1 MTIFIG
7 AKAMIE
13 KPNFF
18 LFTGGP
24 GVGKT
29 TVIRHLEALG
39 EQVVE
44 ETHRAVIAEQA
55 AAGSRAV
62 PWDDY
67 AACCELCVRRDIDK
81 FDAVRHE
88 TGRVFF
94 DRGILDGFDA
104 RWDAPVELLEA
115 ARRRR
120 YNRSAFVFP
129 PWREIYETDAERR
142 QDWAE
147 AEATFGRILTG
158 LDRFGYEAVVV
169 PIGPAEAR
177 AAFVLGEAERAARA

>member
-1 MTIFIG
+1 
-7 AKAMIE
+7 MIE

-29 TVIRHLEALG
+29 TLLRHLEALG
-39 EQVVE
+39 ERIVE

-62 PWDDY
+62 PWDDH
-67 AACCELCVRRDIDK
+67 AAYCELCVRRDIAK
-81 FDAVRHE
+81 FDALAHE

-94 DRGILDGFDA
+94 DRGILDGFDP
-104 RWDAPVELLEA
+104 RWDAPPELLQA
-115 ARRRR
+115 AQARR
-120 YNRSAFVFP
+120 YNRRVFVFP
-129 PWREIYETDAERR
+129 PWREIYETDTERR

-147 AEATFGRILTG
+147 AEATFPRILAG
-158 LDRFGYEAVVV
+158 LERFGYAALVV
-169 PIGPAEAR
+169 PPGPVGDR
-177 AAFVLGEAERAARA
+177 AAFVLSEARLDTGGQVRHL

>member
-1 MTIFIG
+1 
-7 AKAMIE
+7 MIE

-29 TVIRHLEALG
+29 TLIRHLEARG
-39 EQVVE
+39 ERVVE

-67 AACCELCVRRDIDK
+67 AACCELCVRRDIEK
-81 FDAVRHE
+81 FDARAHE
-88 TGRVFF
+88 TDRLFF
-94 DRGILDGFDA
+94 DRGVPDGFDP
-104 RWDAPVELLEA
+104 RWNPPPDLLEA
-115 ARRRR
+115 ALARR
-120 YNRSAFVFP
+120 YNRRVFVFP

-147 AEATFGRILTG
+147 AEATFGRVLKG
-158 LDRFGYEAVVV
+158 LARFGYEAVVV
-169 PIGPAEAR
+169 PIGTVEDR
-177 AAFVLGEAERAARA
+177 AAFVLDRTA

>member
-1 MTIFIG
+1 
-7 AKAMIE
+7 MID
-13 KPNFF
+13 KRNFF

-29 TVIRHLEALG
+29 MLLRHLQARG
-39 EQVVE
+39 ERVVE

-55 AAGSRAV
+55 ALGSAAV

-81 FDAVRHE
+81 FDALAGE

-94 DRGILDGFDA
+94 DRGILDGFDP
-104 RWDAPVELLEA
+104 RWAPPPDLLA
-115 ARRRR
+115 AAQAHR
-120 YNRSAFVFP
+120 YNPRAFVFP

-147 AEATFGRILTG
+147 AQATFPRILAG
-158 LDRFGYEAVVV
+158 LERFGYAAVIV
-169 PIGPAEAR
+169 PPGPVEAR
-177 AAFVLGEAERAARA
+177 AAFVLEAATAD